1 MADLLGT
8 PTLYVTLILLVV
20 FSAVAYFEIKYL
32 KRKRAE
38 RAEAKAKVDDIY
50 NQIVTT
56 RAVSNAI
63 KGKGMNT
70 KDADLAI
77 LEADSAFSRGSYTE
91 AKASVERAKGLLREA
106 KKDAPSAPTEASTQQ
121 QIKEKL
127 PEKCEVP
134 FQETKKLPTNF
145 LESKFMICSVKDQ
158 VDAAARSGGDTS
170 IPKDFL
176 LLAEDA
182 FARQDYT
189 EALKDA
195 LKAKKAL
202 EGGQITIKED
212 AKANEKSSIEK
223 VPSAVVVHAH
233 LSKCTKCSTQLDPDD
248 MFCPNCGAKVVR
260 DIRCPRC
267 ANKVKV
273 DDAYCRK
280 CGLPLLSD

>member
-20 FSAVAYFEIKYL
+20 FSVVAYFEIKYL
-32 KRKRAE
+32 KRKRVE

-50 NQIVTT
+50 NQIITT

-70 KDADLAI
+70 KEADLAI
-77 LEADSAFSRGSYTE
+77 LEADTAFSRGNYTD
-91 AKASVERAKGLLREA
+91 AKASVERAKGLLRET
-106 KKDAPSAPTEASTQQ
+106 KKDAPSAPTEVSTQQ

-134 FQETKKLPTNF
+134 FQETKKLPTNY
-145 LESKFMICSVKDQ
+145 LESKFMIGSVKDQ
-158 VDAAARSGGDTS
+158 VDAVARSGGDTS
-170 IPKDFL
+170 IAKDFL

-195 LKAKKAL
+195 LKVKKAL

-233 LSKCTKCSTQLDPDD
+233 LSKCAKCSTQLDPDD